1 MTREPSRAANGK
13 TPLTRFLLHH
23 LLGGT
28 VGALVFLGAIL
39 ATDYA
44 GIASMIAA
52 SEDGAL
58 YLLLLFFGLWAT
70 FGGVAMA
77 VGVMRARD

>member
-1 MTREPSRAANGK
+1 MTSNTSRAANGK
-13 TPLTRFLLHH
+13 TPLTRYLLHH

-28 VGALVFLGAIL
+28 VGAFVFLGAML

-44 GIASMIAA
+44 GIASMLAA
-52 SEDGAL
+52 SDDGAL
-58 YLLLLFFGLWAT
+58 YLLLLFFGLWLT
-70 FGGVAMA
+70 FGSVAMA